1 MNPNGD
7 ELEDLHSTV
16 NELKGMVKELRES
29 NSKREAQVKKALEE
43 RYKRISEQERQE
55 IDILMIVL
63 IVALSVEI
71 IMFIIIMF
79 KM

>member
-7 ELEDLHSTV
+7 ELEDLYSTV

-71 IMFIIIMF
+71 IMFLIIMF

>member
-1 MNPNGD
+1 MNPNDD
-7 ELEDLHSTV
+7 EYEDLHNTV
-16 NELKGMVKELRES
+16 SELKQMVRELRES
-29 NSKREAQVKKALEE
+29 NTKREAQVKKALEE
-43 RYKRISEQERQE
+43 RYRRISEQERQE

-71 IMFIIIMF
+71 IMFILIMF

>member
-63 IVALSVEI
+63 IVALSVEV
-71 IMFIIIMF
+71 IMFLIIMF